1 MKRNVN
7 YVWVFIL
14 TLLLTACGGGG
25 GSDSSEST
33 NTSTGGGGTTGSV
46 TTEAPKVVSFTVDSE
61 LSCTATVKCEN
72 IIAVE
77 VDADITG
84 AKFQLNG
91 AQGDI
96 VFSDSFLTIPESGE
110 ITFDSTK
117 TFKLNVTSQTAGEI
131 SIELVAI
138 TDVNGT
144 YDIDNASAV
153 ITFAE
158 QPVQSQLGTSVM
170 FFILPNDVELSS
182 TGEQNENTVIASKI
196 TVTRYKRNDDGE
208 YVQESKD
215 DITLDSEHKFEQ
227 QLAVGEYYE
236 HIAVS
241 TSFAELET
249 SRQFSISRGGLANNF
264 MRLNPVGVT
273 AEEVATQKEAHELGE
288 HNLFTYYDNET
299 TYNWVDNKPLSVK
312 YDAELEFIVNS
323 FSLVDSSTS
332 SVVVLSNLNFN
343 LKIKDTDFNVDV
355 TPEGQLY
362 DFVPLSAGTVSIEL
376 VLSNFTAGN
385 QTLEFETR
393 LSGSQTIYGVSNT
406 QINIE
411 ILE

>member
-25 GSDSSEST
+25 GSGSSEST
-33 NTSTGGGGTTGSV
+33 NTSSGGGGTTGSV

-72 IIAVE
+72 IITVE
-77 VDADITG
+77 VDAEITG

-91 AQGDI
+91 AQADI
-96 VFSDSFLTIPESGE
+96 VLSDSFLTIPESGE
-110 ITFDSTK
+110 ITFDSAK

-138 TDVNGT
+138 TDANGT
-144 YDIDNASAV
+144 YDIDDTSAV
-153 ITFAE
+153 ITFDE
-158 QPVQSQLGTSVM
+158 QPVQSQLGTSRIY
-170 FFILPNDVELSS
+170 FNPLNDANLSS
-182 TGEQNENTVIASKI
+182 TGEQDENTVIASKI

-264 MRLNPVGVT
+264 MMLNPVGVT
-273 AEEVATQKEAHELGE
+273 AEEVAAQKEAHELGE
-288 HNLFTYYDNET
+288 HNLFTYYDNDFT
-299 TYNWVDNKPLSVK
+299 FNWVDRKPLSVK
-312 YDAELEFIVNS
+312 YDAELEFVVNS

-332 SVVVLSNLNFN
+332 GVEILSNLNFN
-343 LKIKDTDFNVDV
+343 LKVKDTDFNVDI
-355 TPEGQLY
+355 TPGSQIH

-385 QTLEFETR
+385 QTLELDMR
-393 LSGSQTIYGVSNT
+393 IAGAQTIGGFSDTAVE
-406 QINIE
+406 IE